1 MGERGRQVRHA
12 EANMRSAV
20 DADGVMRDALDL
32 TRSTYPHPN
41 PRVAAIIIDP
51 QGRRVAS
58 GVHQRAGQPH
68 AEQIAI
74 NGAKFEG
81 HTMVVTL
88 EPCNHT
94 GATPPC
100 TEAIIAAGIDR
111 VIVGSTDPDGRV
123 GGQGIERLKDAGIE
137 VIVGVQ
143 ADLVESNDPA
153 YFHHR
158 RTGRARMTLK
168 LASTLDGQ
176 IAAADGTSQWITG
189 PAARED
195 VHLLRSEHDAVLV
208 GSGTALADDPSLTVR
223 VANWAGPQPRPVVIV
238 GRRELRH
245 DLTILERDPVIYQS
259 ADGVDLRHV
268 AEDLPNHG
276 ILSVLVEGGP
286 TIAASLL
293 HDGLVDEIVWYLG
306 AKLAGGIGTPAFA
319 SEFATLAD
327 ATDIAVLSLT
337 QVGSDIRVLASVG
350 RNSKE

>member
-1 MGERGRQVRHA
+1 GRQVRRA
-12 EANMRSAV
+12 ETSMRSAV

-51 QGRRVAS
+51 DGRRVAS
-58 GVHQRAGQPH
+58 GVHMQAGQAH
-68 AEQIAI
+68 AERLALD
-74 NGAKFEG
+74 GGRFEG

-100 TEAIIAAGIDR
+100 TEAIIEAGITH
-111 VIVGSTDPDGRV
+111 VIVGAPDPDERV
-123 GGQGIERLKDAGIE
+123 GGEGIARLQDAG
-137 VIVGVQ
+137 VDVSVGT
-143 ADLVESNDPA
+143 LVELVEANDPA

-189 PAARED
+189 PEARED
-195 VHLLRSEHDAVLV
+195 VHRLRAGHDAVLV
-208 GSGTALADDPSLTVR
+208 GSGTARTDDPSLTVR
-223 VANWAGPQPRPVVIV
+223 LADWSGPQPRPVVVV
-238 GRRELRH
+238 GDRELPEG
-245 DLTILERDPVIYQS
+245 LAIAERDPVIYQS
-259 ADGVDLRHV
+259 PDGVDLHHV

-286 TIAASLL
+286 SIAASLL
-293 HDGLVDEIVWYLG
+293 KADLIDEIVWYFG
-306 AKLAGGIGTPAFA
+306 AKVAGGTGMPAFGDH
-319 SEFATLAD
+319 FATLSD
-327 ATDIAVLSLT
+327 ATEITVQEVARI
-337 QVGSDIRVLASVG
+337 GSDIRVVASVG

>member
-1 MGERGRQVRHA
+1 
-12 EANMRSAV
+12 MRSAV

-51 QGRRVAS
+51 DGRRVAS
-58 GVHQRAGQPH
+58 GVHQHAGQAH

-74 NGAKFEG
+74 DGRRFEG

-100 TEAIIAAGIDR
+100 TEAIIAAGIER
-111 VIVGSTDPDGRV
+111 VIVGATDPDARV
-123 GGQGIERLKDAGIE
+123 AGLGIERLSEAGIGVE
-137 VIVGVQ
+137 VGVE
-143 ADLVESNDPA
+143 AERVEANDPA

-176 IAAADGTSQWITG
+176 VAAADGTSQWITG

-195 VHLLRSEHDAVLV
+195 VHRLRSLHDAVLI
-208 GSGTALADDPSLTVR
+208 GSGTARADDPSLTVR
-223 VANWAGPQPRPVVIV
+223 LADWSGPQPRPVVIV
-238 GRRELRH
+238 GRRELPQ
-245 DLTILERDPVIYQS
+245 DLTVVGRTPLLYQS

-268 AEDLPNHG
+268 AEDLPSHG

-293 HDGLVDEIVWYLG
+293 EDGLVDEIVWYFG
-306 AKLAGGIGTPAFA
+306 AQIAGGVGMPAFA
-319 SEFATLAD
+319 DRFATLAD
-327 ATDIAVLSLT
+327 ATDITVLSVT
-337 QVGSDIRVLASVG
+337 QIGTDIRVLASVG